1 MGKGEPMVAIDS
13 LHHTYMRGTPLESV
27 ALRGVNLQVYP
38 GEAVSIAGPAGSGKS
53 TLAQHVNGL
62 LRPSSLGRVIVDGQ
76 DLAEPQVDIR
86 SIRQKVGLV
95 FQFPEQQLF
104 ERIVGDDIA
113 FGPRQFGWPH
123 DEVRERVRW
132 AMEMV
137 GLEFQAFKD
146 RFTFSLSGGER
157 RRVALAGVLAL
168 RPKILVLDESTS
180 GLDPKGRREFLARIR
195 ELRRVERL
203 TLVFISNNMEDLASI
218 TDRLYILDGGRVV
231 LEGPTRRLFG
241 LEEELSRYGLRP
253 PPVAQITSRLRRKGL
268 PVGQTALTVEEAEE
282 AAWRI
287 LSS

>member
-1 MGKGEPMVAIDS
+1 MDKDQPMVAIDS
-13 LHHTYMRGTPLESV
+13 LHHTYMRGTPLETV
-27 ALRGVNLQVYP
+27 ALRGVNLVVYP
-38 GEAVSIAGPAGSGKS
+38 SEAVGIAGPAGSGKS
-53 TLAQHVNGL
+53 TLAQHMNGL

-76 DLAEPQVDIR
+76 DLADPQVEIR

-104 ERIVGDDIA
+104 ERIVGNDIA
-113 FGPRQFGWPH
+113 FGPRQLGLPQE
-123 DEVRERVRW
+123 EVRERVRW
-132 AMEMV
+132 AMEVV
-137 GLEFQAFKD
+137 GLEFQTFKK

-180 GLDPKGRREFLARIR
+180 GLDPKGRREFLAHMRD
-195 ELRRVERL
+195 LHRVEGL

-231 LEGPTRRLFG
+231 LEGPTRRLFS
-241 LEEELSRYGLRP
+241 LEEELSRYGLCP
-253 PPVAQITSRLRRKGL
+253 PPVAQITSQLQRKGL
-268 PVGQTALTVEEAEE
+268 PVGQIALTVEEAEE
-282 AAWRI
+282 AVWRI

>member
-13 LHHTYMRGTPLESV
+13 LHHTYMRGTPLETV
-27 ALRGVNLQVYP
+27 ALRGVNLVAYP
-38 GEAVSIAGPAGSGKS
+38 NEAVGIAGPAGSGKS
-53 TLAQHVNGL
+53 TLAQYTNGL

-76 DLAEPQVDIR
+76 DLADPQNIR
-86 SIRQKVGLV
+86 SIRRKVGLV

-113 FGPRQFGWPH
+113 FGPRQLGLPQE
-123 DEVRERVRW
+123 EVRERVRW

-137 GLEFQAFKD
+137 GLEFQAFKN
-146 RFTFSLSGGER
+146 RLTFSLSGGER

-180 GLDPKGRREFLARIR
+180 GLDPKGRREFLARMKD
-195 ELRRVERL
+195 LHRVEGL
-203 TLVFISNNMEDLASI
+203 TLVFISNNMEDLAKI

-231 LEGPTRRLFG
+231 LEGSTRRLFG
-241 LEEELSRYGLRP
+241 MGEELSRYGLRP
-253 PPVAQITSRLRRKGL
+253 PPVAQITSQLQRKGL
-268 PVGQTALTVEEAEE
+268 PAGQTALTVEEAEE
-282 AAWRI
+282 AVWRI

>member
-1 MGKGEPMVAIDS
+1 MAKGEPMVAIDS

-27 ALRGVNLQVYP
+27 ALRGVNLLVYP
-38 GEAVSIAGPAGSGKS
+38 GEVVGIAGPTGSGKS
-53 TLAQHVNGL
+53 TLAQHMNGL

-76 DLAEPQVDIR
+76 DLAAPQVDIC

-104 ERIVGDDIA
+104 ERIVGDEIA
-113 FGPRQFGWPH
+113 FGPRQLGLAQE
-123 DEVRERVRW
+123 EVRERVRW

-180 GLDPKGRREFLARIR
+180 GLDPKGRGEFLARIR
-195 ELRRVERL
+195 ELHQVEGL

-231 LEGPTRRLFG
+231 LEGSTRRLFG
-241 LEEELSRYGLRP
+241 LEDLLSRYGLCP
-253 PPVAQITSRLRRKGL
+253 PPVAQITSQLRRKGL
-268 PVGQTALTVEEAEE
+268 PVDQTALTVEEAEE
-282 AAWRI
+282 VVWRV